1 MALNPSSEQRQLTPP
16 RRTPL
21 DIRPILSMLSR
32 HKIAALLV
40 IFEIAISCAIICNA
54 VFIINNRIAQLQLK
68 SGVAE
73 DELVYLATSSL
84 LPDVNYDALRKQDLA
99 TLAAV
104 PGVRAASS
112 INQIPYGD
120 NVWGSGIRLQPDQ
133 VRPTVHATNYMD
145 DGQLLPTFGLQL
157 REGRGFKPDEYLE
170 NSAFNGAGASPVVP
184 SVLLS
189 HSLAKSLFPDG
200 NAVGSNIYVWGSKP
214 TQVVGVID
222 DLLAP
227 GEAGE
232 FNNRF
237 DSMVFPVRVSN
248 GAYVL
253 RTAPEQREAVLK
265 AAIAALNKA
274 DPNRI
279 IEQQGTLSRMRD
291 DFHHRD
297 RSVIW
302 LLLAVSIALLA
313 VTAFGI
319 VGLASFWV
327 QQRTRQI
334 GIRRALGATRKH
346 ILRSFQLENLLL
358 SSAGI
363 VLGLML
369 AYALNLVLMSQ
380 YELPRMPLIYLP
392 IAALLLLLLG
402 QFAVL
407 GPARRAAAVPPAV
420 ATRAA

>member
-1 MALNPSSEQRQLTPP
+1 
-16 RRTPL
+16 L
-21 DIRPILSMLSR
+21 DIRPTLSMLSR
-32 HKIAALLV
+32 QKIAALLV
-40 IFEIAISCAIICNA
+40 VFEIAISCAIICNA
-54 VFIINNRIAQLQLK
+54 VFIISNRVAQIQLK

-99 TLAAV
+99 ALAAV
-104 PGVRAASS
+104 PGVKAVSS
-112 INQIPYGD
+112 INQIPYGS
-120 NVWGSGIRLQPDQ
+120 NVWGSGIRLQPNQ
-133 VRPTVHATNYMD
+133 TRPTVHATNYMD

-170 NSAFNGAGASPVVP
+170 NSAFAGGDADPVVP

-189 HSLAKSLFPDG
+189 HSLARSLFPDG

-232 FNNRF
+232 FSSRF

-248 GAYVL
+248 GAYAL
-253 RTAPEQREAVLK
+253 RTSPEQREAVLK

-279 IEQQGTLSRMRD
+279 IEEQGTVSRMRD
-291 DFHHRD
+291 AFQHRD

-302 LLLAVSIALLA
+302 LLLAVCVALLA

-346 ILRSFQLENLLL
+346 ILRAFQLENLLL

-363 VLGLML
+363 IVGLIL
-369 AYALNLVLMSQ
+369 AYALNMFLMSR
-380 YELPRMPLIYLP
+380 YELPRLPLMYLP
-392 IAALLLLLLG
+392 VAAVLLLLLG
-402 QFAVL
+402 QIAVL
-407 GPARRAAAVPPAV
+407 GPARRAASVPPAV